1 MSEIFQRTLF
11 CVGIYKDEPMLI
23 WMIVTLNV
31 FIFVQIPDKARVTP
45 PSSDPKT
52 KFYELVKVRVC
63 VGFEKLVGNVAMLCA
78 YGCDVSEKKS

>member
-1 MSEIFQRTLF
+1 
-11 CVGIYKDEPMLI
+11 
-23 WMIVTLNV
+23 MIVTLNV

-52 KFYELVKVRVC
+52 KFYELMKVRVC
-63 VGFEKLVGNVAMLCA
+63 VSFEKLAGNVAMLCA